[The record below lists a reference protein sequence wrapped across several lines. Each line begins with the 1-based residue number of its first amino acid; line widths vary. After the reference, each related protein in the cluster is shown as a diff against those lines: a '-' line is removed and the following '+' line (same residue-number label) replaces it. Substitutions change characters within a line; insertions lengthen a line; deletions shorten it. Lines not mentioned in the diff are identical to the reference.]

1 MNMLFRETTLQDAVI
16 IEPELSEDDRGFF
29 ARSFCKMEF
38 ERQGLDSTVVQNN
51 ISYNHKEGTLRGMH
65 FQLEPHREVK
75 IVRCTRGAIFDV
87 IVDLREDSPTFM
99 KWIGVELTATNR
111 LQLYVPAGFAH
122 GYQTLED
129 GSEVFYQVSEFYTP
143 GSERGV
149 RWDDPAFNISW
160 PREVTCIS
168 DKDRNHPAF
177 AI

>member
-1 MNMLFRETTLQDAVI
+1 MLFRETILSDAVI

-38 ERQGLDSTVVQNN
+38 EREGLETTVVQNN
-51 ISYNHKEGTLRGMH
+51 ISFNHKEGTLRGMH

-87 IVDLREDSPTFM
+87 IVDLREDSPTFL
-99 KWIGVELTATNR
+99 KWIGVELTSTNR

-129 GSEVFYQVSEFYTP
+129 ESEVFYQVSEFYTP

-168 DKDRNHPAF
+168 DKDKSHPAF
-177 AI
+177 AL

>member
-1 MNMLFRETTLQDAVI
+1 MLFRETTLPDAVI

-29 ARSFCKMEF
+29 ARSFCRMEF

-51 ISYNHKEGTLRGMH
+51 ISYNHTAGTLRGMH

-75 IVRCTRGAIFDV
+75 IVRCTQGAIFDV
-87 IVDLREDSPTFM
+87 IVDLRENSPTFM

-129 GSEVFYQVSEFYTP
+129 GSEVCYQVSEYYTP

-149 RWDDPAFNISW
+149 RWNDPAFNISW

-168 DKDRNHPAF
+168 DKDKNHPAF
-177 AI
+177 AP